1 MNGNGIKAVV
11 ADLIGQMKSLGAEP
25 TKHTPEQAYNWLRNN
40 AREKTP
46 ARLWFREQEMR
57 PTPRG
62 SEAFRREWRDACRAL
77 RAATVTGVVFTAEQK
92 RVIQTISSLTSAA
105 APQVAPGA
113 NTCAVCGRD
122 LGAMP
127 KGSRVTH
134 GRKHVRAGEA
144 RESKN
149 ADGETVFV
157 AIGKGK

>member
-1 MNGNGIKAVV
+1 MALAVYIECVQDCFIEQGDRTMNGNGIKAVV

-40 AREKTP
+40 TREKTP

-62 SEAFRREWRDACRAL
+62 REAFRREWRDACRA
-77 RAATVTGVVFTAEQK
+77 
-92 RVIQTISSLTSAA
+92 
-105 APQVAPGA
+105 PQVATGA